1 MSDPLSIESATQP
14 VSRLDGAEEPAP
26 SIGRLD
32 TGPMVDLIKR
42 LPRYA
47 RITAALAR
55 DPHVPPRSK
64 AMLGAGALYLVSPI
78 DLVPGIIPVA
88 GQIDDL
94 YVVLTGLQQA
104 IRACPAPVIERHFAA
119 VGLAPAIV
127 DEDLAAIRAF
137 VRDGV
142 AWSLR
147 QGGRMVNSLAHRAA
161 ALTSRAR
168 QGAQNHDQ
176 EPV

>member
-1 MSDPLSIESATQP
+1 MSEPQP
-14 VSRLDGAEEPAP
+14 VEAATETVSPPAAT
-26 SIGRLD
+26 STNARLD
-32 TGPMVDLIKR
+32 TAAMVELIKR

-47 RITAALAR
+47 RLSAALTR
-55 DPHVPPRSK
+55 DPHVPARSK

-88 GQIDDL
+88 GQLDDL
-94 YVVLTGLQQA
+94 YVLLTGLQQA
-104 IRACPAPVIERHFAA
+104 SRACPAPVIERHFAA
-119 VGLAPAIV
+119 VGLSPAVV

-142 AWSLR
+142 AWSFR
-147 QGGRMVNSLAHRAA
+147 QGGKMVNSLARRAA

-168 QGAQNHDQ
+168 QGALHDQ
-176 EPV
+176 EPE